1 MCIVIL
7 VLLASVVCG
16 LPYTF
21 PRETIVTEP
30 DRPNDLTGAYI
41 VPSPSYYTPSGAQ

>member
-16 LPYTF
+16 LPYMF
-21 PRETIVTEP
+21 PQETIVTEQYEC
-30 DRPNDLTGAYI
+30 NKIQFTL
-41 VPSPSYYTPSGAQ
+41 V